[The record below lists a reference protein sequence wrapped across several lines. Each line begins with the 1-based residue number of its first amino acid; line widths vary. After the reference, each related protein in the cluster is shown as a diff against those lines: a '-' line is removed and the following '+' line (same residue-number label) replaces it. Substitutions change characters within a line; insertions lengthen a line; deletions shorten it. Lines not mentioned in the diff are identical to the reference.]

1 MSFSANA
8 SPHRAVGLTST
19 AMDVAVDPDAML
31 MLAYARGD
39 LVAFET
45 LYARHRGTL
54 YRYLLRSLRDPHRTD
69 ELFQE
74 TWSRVINAR
83 ASYQPQAK
91 FSTWLLQIAH
101 NLIVDSLRRQKPMAV
116 GDEAEAALSNVAMP
130 EREQPEHALS
140 NLERRRNLQHAID
153 RLPDEQREVILLRL
167 EQELSLE
174 EIASVTGTGRET
186 VKSRL
191 RYAMNRL
198 REVLS
203 E

>member
-1 MSFSANA
+1 
-8 SPHRAVGLTST
+8 
-19 AMDVAVDPDAML
+19 MDATVDPDAML

-39 LVAFET
+39 MAAFET

-54 YRYLLRSLRDPHRTD
+54 YRFLMRSLRDPHRTD

-74 TWSRVINAR
+74 TWSRVILSR
-83 ASYQPQAK
+83 ERYQPQAK

-101 NLIVDSLRRQKPMAV
+101 NLMIDALRRQRPMAS
-116 GDEAEAALSNVAMP
+116 GDEAEIALAHVAMP
-130 EREQPEHALS
+130 EAQQPEQSLS
-140 NLERRRNLQHAID
+140 DLERRRNLQRAIAQ
-153 RLPDEQREVILLRL
+153 LPEDQRIAVLLRL

-174 EIASVTGTGRET
+174 EIAEVTGTGRET